1 MSIFREYDIR
11 GIVGRDLT
19 NEMSRRIGF
28 EFGKMTKERGGSRIS
43 VGRDARTSSEDLFK
57 AFTDGVR
64 AAGIEV
70 LGMGMCPTPLVYFS
84 LFNLSVDGGAMITGS
99 HNPGEYNGFK
109 LCIGNES
116 LYGESLQDLRRA
128 VENLRGEDIPSH
140 RASMID
146 REIIPLYRSYI
157 HKQFS
162 GLKADGLKVILDS
175 GNGMAGLVA
184 PDLFRDLGCE
194 VIDLYSE
201 PDGRFPNHHPDPTV
215 IENLQ
220 DLIQKVREEKAAF
233 GVAYDGDA
241 DRIGVVDEKGGVIW
255 GDQLMMIFAQEILKT
270 QPGATFV
277 SEVKA
282 SQLLF
287 DQIEKWGG
295 RAIMWKTGHS
305 LIKAKLKEEKAVLAG
320 EMSGHIF
327 FADRFFGY
335 DDAVY
340 ASLRLLELVVHRQIP
355 VSDLISNLPK
365 TYITPE
371 IRIDCPDDRKF
382 SVVGQLREKL
392 SSIKKSGSKLH
403 GSQLLIRDMITID
416 GVRAVFEGGWGL
428 VRASNTEPVLVL
440 RFEGDT
446 PVKCNEIRAFM
457 EDQLNSLLLEKQ

>member
-19 NEMSRRIGF
+19 NEMSQRIGF
-28 EFGKMTKERGGSRIS
+28 AFGKMVKEKGGSRIS

-57 AFTDGVR
+57 AFTDGLR
-64 AAGIEV
+64 AAEIEV
-70 LGMGMCPTPLVYFS
+70 LGLGLCPTPLVYFS
-84 LFNLSVDGGAMITGS
+84 LFNLEVDGGVMITGS

-109 LCIGNES
+109 LCIGHEA
-116 LYGESLQDLRRA
+116 LYGEQLQGLRRA
-128 VENLRGEDIPSH
+128 VELLGSEVIPSP
-140 RASMID
+140 RARMTD
-146 REIIPLYRSYI
+146 QEIIPLYRNYI
-157 HKQFS
+157 QKQFS
-162 GLKADGLKVILDS
+162 GLKAEGLKVVLDS
-175 GNGMAGLVA
+175 GNGMGGLVA

-194 VIDLYSE
+194 VFDLYSE

-215 IENLQ
+215 TENLQ
-220 DLIQKVREEKAAF
+220 DLIKKVRDEKAAF
-233 GVAYDGDA
+233 GVGYDGDA

-270 QPGATFV
+270 QPGATFI

-287 DQIEKWGG
+287 DQVRKWGG

-355 VSDLISNLPK
+355 VSNLLSNFPK
-365 TYITPE
+365 TYTTPE
-371 IRIDCPDDRKF
+371 IRVDCPDEKKF
-382 SVVGQLREKL
+382 DVVDKLRDQL
-392 SSIKKSGSKLH
+392 SSIRKSGATNH
-403 GSQLLIRDMITID
+403 PPQPAIHDIITID
-416 GVRAVFEGGWGL
+416 GVRVVFEGGWGL
-428 VRASNTEPVLVL
+428 VRASNTQPVLVL

-446 PVKCNEIRAFM
+446 QEKCDGFQSFM
-457 EDQLNSLLLEKQ
+457 EEQLKAVIAK

>member
-1 MSIFREYDIR
+1 MTIFREYDIR

-28 EFGKMTKERGGSRIS
+28 VFGKMTLKKGGSRIS
-43 VGRDARTSSEDLFK
+43 VGRDARISSEDLFK

-70 LGMGMCPTPLVYFS
+70 VGIGMCPTPLVYFS
-84 LFNLSVDGGAMITGS
+84 LFKLEVDGGVMITGS

-109 LCIGNES
+109 LCIGHEA
-116 LYGESLQDLRRA
+116 LYGEHLQDLRRA
-128 VENLRGEDIPSH
+128 VDRLGDEDIPSH
-140 RASMID
+140 RASMTD
-146 REIIPLYRSYI
+146 QEIIPLYRNYI
-157 HKQFS
+157 QKHFS
-162 GLKADGLKVILDS
+162 GLKAGGLKVVLDS
-175 GNGMAGLVA
+175 GNGMGGLVA
-184 PDLFRDLGCE
+184 PDLFRDFGCE

-215 IENLQ
+215 TENLQ
-220 DLIQKVREEKAAF
+220 DLIKKVRDENAAF
-233 GVAYDGDA
+233 GVGYDGDA

-270 QPGATFV
+270 QPGATFI

-287 DQIEKWGG
+287 DQIGKWGG

-355 VSDLISNLPK
+355 VSNLLSNFPK
-365 TYITPE
+365 AYTTPE
-371 IRIDCPDDRKF
+371 IRVDCPDDKKF
-382 SVVGQLREKL
+382 DVVEKLRDKL
-392 SSIKKSGSKLH
+392 SSIKKSGATYPR
-403 GSQLLIRDMITID
+403 SQPAIHDIITID
-416 GVRAVFEGGWGL
+416 GVRVVFEGGWGL
-428 VRASNTEPVLVL
+428 VRASNTQPVLVL
-440 RFEGDT
+440 RFEGNT
-446 PVKCNEIRAFM
+446 KEKCTTIQLFM
-457 EDQLNSLLLEKQ
+457 EEQLKPIINN